1 MDVAIEGRFASY
13 YDFFFSEVLKPI
25 RLKNL
30 EIISK
35 HRCKNI
41 IDLGCGTGSQCRILS
56 QHGFEVV
63 GVDNSKNMIQVA
75 MRKNTHRATFILGDI
90 TKPIF
95 LDQTFD
101 CAIIT
106 LVLHPN
112 DKKTITNI
120 VEEAK
125 RVTKKHGIIIITDYD
140 YGRHITGKL
149 ATMVIKFIESL
160 ATSSHR
166 KNYFEFMRRGALQTI
181 LPKDKYYVLESC
193 SFYNN
198 ALMNLVVS
206 KKNDLL

>member
-1 MDVAIEGRFASY
+1 MGVAIEGRLASY

-35 HRCKNI
+35 HGCKNI
-41 IDLGCGTGSQCRILS
+41 IDLGCGTGDQCRILS

-75 MRKNTHRATFILGDI
+75 MRKNIHRATFI
-90 TKPIF
+90 

-198 ALMNLVVS
+198 ALKNLVVS
-206 KKNDLL
+206 KKNDLV

>member
-75 MRKNTHRATFILGDI
+75 MRKNTHIRPL
-90 TKPIF
+90 
-95 LDQTFD
+95 
-101 CAIIT
+101 C
-106 LVLHPN
+106 
-112 DKKTITNI
+112 
-120 VEEAK
+120 EA
-125 RVTKKHGIIIITDYD
+125 G
-140 YGRHITGKL
+140 
-149 ATMVIKFIESL
+149 
-160 ATSSHR
+160 
-166 KNYFEFMRRGALQTI
+166 
-181 LPKDKYYVLESC
+181 P
-193 SFYNN
+193 
-198 ALMNLVVS
+198 
-206 KKNDLL
+206 